1 MRRAAGSLLVEIKE
15 NQNEITTSNGKTEL
29 LVMTVN
35 TALERGYKIV
45 MPPAGR
51 ERVSRNLLLIEAARA
66 RFNLTPGE
74 ARILVAL
81 TKRDRVSKEDLCAA
95 LGNPLTK
102 RKVVDVLVCKLRKKL
117 IPYGVQIGTIY
128 RMGHQLIDRDKV
140 RTLLVE
146 QEAQGEE

>member
-1 MRRAAGSLLVEIKE
+1 MHNDIA
-15 NQNEITTSNGKTEL
+15 EL
-29 LVMTVN
+29 LKEVR
-35 TALERGYKIV
+35 AQGYKIV

-81 TKRDRVSKEDLCAA
+81 MKRDRVSKENLSAA

-102 RKVVDVLVCKLRKKL
+102 RKVVEVLMCKLRKKL
-117 IPYGVQIGTIY
+117 VPYGGQIGTIY
-128 RMGHQLIDRDKV
+128 KLGYQLINREKI
-140 RTLLVE
+140 RALIAE
-146 QEAQGEE
+146 QKAQEGA